1 MKAMVV
7 GKRGP
12 IETFPLEAL
21 DLPVPKPGKKEV
33 LIRVEV
39 CGVCRTDLH
48 VVEGDL
54 PPHKER
60 VVPGH
65 EVAGHI
71 ERMGPEATRFRAGDR
86 VGAAW
91 LHKSCGVCPYCRRGD
106 ENLCVAP
113 LFTGYDVDG
122 GYAEFMTAPEDFIYP
137 LPAGVSSRES
147 APFLCAGIIGYRAL
161 RRSNLRKGQALGLY
175 GFGASAHIVIQIALH
190 WGCQVYV
197 CTRGERHQEL
207 ARGMGATWVGSEAS
221 TPPVKLQSSIIFA
234 PAGEIVPVALAALDR
249 GGTLALAGIH
259 MTPIPAMD
267 YQQCLFLERDLRS
280 VTANTREDGR
290 SLLDLAAAVPLHTT
304 TQEFPLAQANE
315 ALQALKH
322 DRINGAAVLRV
333 G

>member
-1 MKAMVV
+1 MAVR
-7 GKRGP
+7 KRAP
-12 IETFPLEAL
+12 VETSPLEL
-21 DLPVPKPGKKEV
+21 IDLPIPEPGNREV

-48 VVEGDL
+48 VVEGNL

-60 VVPGH
+60 VAPGH
-65 EVAGHI
+65 EVVGHV

-91 LHKSCGVCPYCRRGD
+91 LHASCGVCPYCRRGD

-113 LFTGYDVDG
+113 RFTGYDVDG

-161 RRSNLRKGQALGLY
+161 CRSNLRKGETLGLY
-175 GFGASAHIVIQIALH
+175 GFGASVHIVIQIALH
-190 WGCQVYV
+190 WGCTVYL
-197 CTRGERHQEL
+197 CTRDDQHQEM
-207 ARGMGATWVGSEAS
+207 ARRMGATWVGSEAA
-221 TPPVKLQSSIIFA
+221 TPPVKLNSSILFA
-234 PAGEIVPVALAALDR
+234 PAGELVTVALAALDR

-267 YQQCLFLERDLRS
+267 YQQYLFLERNLRS

-290 SLLDLAAAVPLHTT
+290 SLLDLTVSVPLHTT
-304 TQEFPLAQANE
+304 TQEFPLAEANH
-315 ALQALKH
+315 ALQMLKH
-322 DRINGAAVLRV
+322 DRIKGAAVLRV
-333 G
+333 R